1 MQLSDVE
8 EIIKNALGLKE
19 TDLIKVVQA
28 RFHRPAELLTEQE
41 PSNWPRYIA
50 IARHAS
56 LGIMAVCALLVF
68 RVFNGARKKAA
79 LAAEAG
85 QLPAGEASAGF
96 LPAGQSNSEPLVL
109 RRQIAG
115 ALHNNPE
122 QVRRLFTS
130 WVEEKE

>member
-1 MQLSDVE
+1 
-8 EIIKNALGLKE
+8 
-19 TDLIKVVQA
+19 
-28 RFHRPAELLTEQE
+28 
-41 PSNWPRYIA
+41 
-50 IARHAS
+50 
-56 LGIMAVCALLVF
+56 
-68 RVFNGARKKAA
+68 

-96 LPAGQSNSEPLVL
+96 LPAGQSNSEPLML